1 MISNYLPN
9 VKAVITFL
17 KLLNVK
23 VNSKTVNETLQNHPN
38 WPSLLCIS
46 DTLNKWNIANGVGK
60 IEPTHIDELP
70 TPFMAYTV
78 NKERPLAIVTNI
90 TESIIEKRQTSYN
103 KIELQNKTDF
113 IKAWEGIYIIAETNE
128 HSGEPNY
135 KYSKRRAVLSSI
147 IPVTAIAVILIVSLI
162 KINKIAIA
170 ATSQI
175 GIYFQYLI
183 LLAGVA
189 VTSLLLW
196 YEIDKSNPILNKVCS
211 GIAKGNCTA
220 ILTGKQAKVFSWLS
234 WSEVGFFYFTGSL
247 VTFLALDKSLHL
259 LAWLSLLALPY
270 TIFSI
275 YYQWRIAKQ
284 WCVLCL
290 VVQALLLMGAINVLT
305 NNFLLLL
312 NPFTF
317 SQIFNYLMLFAMPV
331 LLWFSLKPFI
341 LKLQE
346 AKNTKRQYLRLKFN
360 TEIFDILLKKQKQ
373 ITLPTNG
380 IGIDIGNPNAMYQ
393 ITKVCNPYCDPCAIA
408 HPKID
413 EILEHNKNV
422 KTKIIFTPPIDE
434 NNKALKP
441 IKHLL
446 AIAAQNNVQKTKQA
460 LDDWYLP
467 SIKDYEI
474 FAAKY
479 KMNGELEVQ
488 GSKINIM
495 HAWCNATEIAYT
507 PTIFLNGYQLPDA
520 YNIEDLEYFL
530 ME

>member
-247 VTFLALDKSLHL
+247 VTFLALEKSLHL

-275 YYQWRIAKQ
+275 YYQWRIAMQ

-290 VVQALLLMGAINVLT
+290 AVQALLLLGAVNSFVS
-305 NNFLLLL
+305 NFLFPIPQFSFAYIFGCLLL
-312 NPFTF
+312 
-317 SQIFNYLMLFAMPV
+317 FAITP
-331 LLWFSLKPFI
+331 LLWFTLKPYV
-341 LKLQE
+341 LRLQE
-346 AKNTKRQYLRLKFN
+346 VKNTKREYLRIKFN
-360 TEIFDILLKKQKQ
+360 VEIFETLLKKQKA
-373 ITLPTNG
+373 ITLATEG
-380 IGIDIGNPNAMYQ
+380 IGIDIGNPVANHT
-393 ITKVCNPYCDPCAIA
+393 IIKVCNPYCGPCARA
-408 HPKID
+408 HPKIEELID
-413 EILEHNKNV
+413 QNKNIRA
-422 KTKIIFTPPIDE
+422 KIIFTTANEETNP
-434 NNKALKP
+434 AVKP
-441 IKHLL
+441 VRHLL
-446 AIAAQNNVQKTKQA
+446 AIAEQNNVEKIRQA

-467 SIKDYEI
+467 KNKDYTQ
-474 FAAKY
+474 FAKKY
-479 KMNGELEVQ
+479 PINGELIKQEH
-488 GSKINIM
+488 KIEKM
-495 HAWCNATEIAYT
+495 AKWCKAMDVFAT
-507 PTIFLNGYQLPDA
+507 PTFFIDGYELPDA
-520 YNIEDLEYFL
+520 YSIEDLQYFL
-530 ME
+530 QE